1 MKQETL
7 VDFDFQN
14 AQTKYDNNDHHLP
27 GYTLASKL
35 SLYDLVV
42 PTPGIR
48 IQVLLITYLK
58 ATEIIEC
65 KIIPSYGQLAKH
77 MTKLYPLSTE
87 DHPVTRLKIT

>member
-14 AQTKYDNNDHHLP
+14 AQTKYDKNDHHLP

-42 PTPGIR
+42 PTPGIH
-48 IQVLLITYLK
+48 IQVLLTTYLK
-58 ATEIIEC
+58 VTEIIEC
-65 KIIPSYGQLAKH
+65 KTIPSYGQLAKH
-77 MTKLYPLSTE
+77 MAILYPSSTE
-87 DHPVTRLKIT
+87 HHPVMKLKIT